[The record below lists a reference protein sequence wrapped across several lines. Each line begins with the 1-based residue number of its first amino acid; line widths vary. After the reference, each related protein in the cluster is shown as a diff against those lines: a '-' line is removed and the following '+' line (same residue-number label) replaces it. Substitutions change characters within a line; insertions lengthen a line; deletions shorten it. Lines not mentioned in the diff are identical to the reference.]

1 MDESPITAALGRLDR
16 GDPGASE
23 ELWDLVYADLKRIAL
38 GRIQSLRSGE
48 TLQATALVH
57 EAWMKMGKDDSPSWS
72 GRAHFFAVASLCMRN
87 VLVDDARRKHAVR
100 RGGGARPGELSD
112 TVAEG
117 CAGTDTDPSELLAL
131 DEALTALAERYER
144 PSEVVM
150 LRFFGGRTIAETAEL
165 LDVSPGTVDR
175 EFLFARTWLRRFM
188 ERGKPA

>member
-57 EAWMKMGKDDSPSWS
+57 EAWMKMGKEDSPSWS

-100 RGGGARPGELSD
+100 RGGGVRPGELSD

-117 CAGTDTDPSELLAL
+117 CAGTDTDPTELLAL

-165 LDVSPGTVDR
+165 LDVSPGTIDR